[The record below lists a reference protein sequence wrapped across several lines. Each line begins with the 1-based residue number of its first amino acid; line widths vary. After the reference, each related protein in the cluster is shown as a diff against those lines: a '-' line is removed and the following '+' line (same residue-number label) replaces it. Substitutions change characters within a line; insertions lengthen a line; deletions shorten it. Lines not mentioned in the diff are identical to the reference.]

1 MEGLPA
7 LAPVKIL
14 ILIAVERPAVFVV
27 NFPASRNAEKRLLQN
42 HNNIKITFRFIKE
55 QGLDKTGEILKSTIE
70 RAKAGSQIA
79 FSSLLDIFWNDVYG
93 FQLIRTKN
101 ENDAEDITIQT
112 FSRAFDKLD
121 SYDSAYEFKTW
132 LITISKNLHVDLIRK
147 RKRNV
152 LNSTD
157 SGNNEAIKKVL
168 DDAPTAEDQLITDQ
182 NLAKLLQNIKQ
193 LKPHYQKVINLRYFN
208 ELSYAEIAKELG
220 EPVNNVK
227 VKLLRA
233 KKLLAEIIKSK
244 R

>member
-1 MEGLPA
+1 
-7 LAPVKIL
+7 V
-14 ILIAVERPAVFVV
+14 
-27 NFPASRNAEKRLLQN
+27 
-42 HNNIKITFRFIKE
+42 
-55 QGLDKTGEILKSTIE
+55 DKTDETIQSTIE
-70 RAKAGSQIA
+70 LAKAGNQIA
-79 FSSLLDIFWNDVYG
+79 FSSLLDTFWNDVYG
-93 FQLIRTKN
+93 FQLIRTEN

-152 LNSTD
+152 LDGTD

-208 ELSYAEIAKELG
+208 ELSYTEIAKELG